1 MKLEAERSATADP
14 GPVLLSVAD
23 LVEWQDAAVM
33 EWHADPD
40 GTEARLEERGWPAGP
55 TAFGLDT
62 GNGVADRGLHDGRAV
77 IDINGTGFAG
87 VVDKVYLGHDRS
99 C

>member
-55 TAFGLDT
+55 TAFGL
-62 GNGVADRGLHDGRAV
+62 
-77 IDINGTGFAG
+77 GTAIGSALAPAFSSSARR
-87 VVDKVYLGHDRS
+87 RS
-99 C
+99 SSSAAAPNE